1 MEWLSILKDG
11 NTQWVLLST
20 LLLGIASGV
29 MGSFALLRKQSLIGD
44 AVAHSALPGICL
56 AFMIM
61 GEKDFFGLL
70 VGAAVTGLIAAYLIQ
85 AVTRTSKIK
94 EDTAICLFLSVFFGL
109 GIVLLTKVAQMPSG
123 NQSGLDHFIFGQAA
137 SLVGKD
143 VRLMGG
149 TAFVLILVITV
160 FFKEFKLITFD
171 AQFAKGVGLPVQ
183 RLNFLFLSL
192 LVITVIV
199 GIQAVGVILMAAL
212 LITPAISA
220 RYWTDS
226 LHRMVAIAGVFGG
239 VSGVVGTIISAMGKG
254 LSTGPFIVLTASAIF
269 VISILFAPSKGMI
282 SKGME
287 RRRNDRILL
296 RRSLLKASLGGGCR
310 ISEMHVRL
318 GTNERKMSE
327 AIHHC
332 MHSGWLYSDGG
343 EIVLTEQGRLQATH
357 ILYADELRELKEMYP
372 AEMASY
378 DEGWLEEAAGQ
389 TPSDENLMVLIQ
401 ERKDVY
407 NRHPYMLKGVR
418 GQ

>member
-11 NTQWVLLST
+11 NTQWVILST

-239 VSGVVGTIISAMGKG
+239 VSGVVGTIISTMGKG

-327 AIHHC
+327 AIHYC

>member
-11 NTQWVLLST
+11 NTQWVILST

-372 AEMASY
+372 AEMAAY

-389 TPSDENLMVLIQ
+389 MPSDENLMVLIQ

-407 NRHPYMLKGVR
+407 NLHPYMLKGVR

>member
-11 NTQWVLLST
+11 NTQWVILST

-372 AEMASY
+372 AEMAAY

-407 NRHPYMLKGVR
+407 NLHPYMLKGVR

>member
-143 VRLMGG
+143 VWLMGG
-149 TAFVLILVITV
+149 
-160 FFKEFKLITFD
+160 
-171 AQFAKGVGLPVQ
+171 
-183 RLNFLFLSL
+183 R
-192 LVITVIV
+192 
-199 GIQAVGVILMAAL
+199 
-212 LITPAISA
+212 
-220 RYWTDS
+220 
-226 LHRMVAIAGVFGG
+226 
-239 VSGVVGTIISAMGKG
+239 
-254 LSTGPFIVLTASAIF
+254 
-269 VISILFAPSKGMI
+269 PS
-282 SKGME
+282 S
-287 RRRNDRILL
+287 
-296 RRSLLKASLGGGCR
+296 
-310 ISEMHVRL
+310 
-318 GTNERKMSE
+318 
-327 AIHHC
+327 
-332 MHSGWLYSDGG
+332 
-343 EIVLTEQGRLQATH
+343 
-357 ILYADELRELKEMYP
+357 
-372 AEMASY
+372 
-378 DEGWLEEAAGQ
+378 
-389 TPSDENLMVLIQ
+389 
-401 ERKDVY
+401 
-407 NRHPYMLKGVR
+407 
-418 GQ
+418 